1 MEWVAMGVMDPLPE
15 TNEWNKY
22 VLVVAD
28 CVTKRGNGLKKW
40 RLKLGQKLWSTNLL
54 LFVYQ
59 Q

>member
-28 CVTKRGNGLKKW
+28 CVTKRGTGLKKW
-40 RLKLGQKLWSTNLL
+40 RLKLGQKLWSTNL
-54 LFVYQ
+54 
-59 Q
+59 